1 MVTDGSRR
9 APGELEAEILAAL
22 WASAV
27 PRTPAEIHAELGD
40 DLAYKTVHTILS
52 RLARKGRVRR
62 VTHAGRPAY
71 AAVEDAARDAAER
84 MRRTLEAARDRRSVL
99 QNFVEVLSAADEREL
114 RSLLAGEEP
123 PE

>member
-1 MVTDGSRR
+1 MAADGSRR

-22 WASAV
+22 WASTV
-27 PRTPAEIHAELGD
+27 PRTPAEIHAELAD

-52 RLARKGRVRR
+52 RLAKKGRVRR

-71 AAVEDAARDAAER
+71 AAVDDAARDAAQR
-84 MRRTLEAARDRRSVL
+84 MRRTLESSQDRRSVL

-114 RSLLAGEEP
+114 RELLAQEP